1 MNKAKMIVTAMLLS
15 GGMAG
20 LAGMSQV
27 LGVHFLLAEYIS
39 PAHYG
44 FLAIPLVFI
53 TRLNPYGVILAS
65 LFFGGLLTGSRF
77 VQMSVGIDPTVITIF
92 VSLIMISLMLD
103 PFIEK
108 KLAEMFFKI
117 SLRREGK

>member
-1 MNKAKMIVTAMLLS
+1 
-15 GGMAG
+15 
-20 LAGMSQV
+20 MSQV

-117 SLRREGK
+117 SLSLSIGTIQQ